1 MTATING
8 QVRRELAS
16 FQPSTM
22 REKEEQDAR
31 NSEHCLLTIAGV
43 QEGRVE
49 ENVGKRARGRWR
61 KHWGTST
68 WLPAILG
75 HV

>member
-16 FQPSTM
+16 FQPSTT

-31 NSEHCLLTIAGV
+31 NPKHLVAYDCWGTGG
-43 QEGRVE
+43 EGRRKRGEEGPGAVE
-49 ENVGKRARGRWR
+49 E
-61 KHWGTST
+61 T
-68 WLPAILG
+68 LG
-75 HV
+75 YLVAG